1 MRSIFVIFILS
12 LLYSCAKKPAEE
24 IWEAI
29 DVAQT
34 YLSQEKCSEAIK
46 VLEEVGRQTD
56 DSVYLQVLAS
66 AYACRA
72 GYNAIRF
79 IGNDIPTI
87 NTASAQLMNSLV
99 LLSSSHETVT
109 DSDSYTDVKT
119 AINILLEANG
129 GSQPSQIARTETFGS
144 RKAGDM
150 GVQALLISIVQLG
163 KFLNYYGNVDASG
176 NKGGLGGNFCF
187 ITYTYGDAQAAANS
201 GGGVCDGNSP
211 GHPDLDYTTEAGK
224 RRLCEGL
231 MLITNLIDILDNIDV
246 SSNASLSSLENVAA
260 SANQFKTTA
269 ISLDP
274 DLSTLLNM
282 TSQSLCETTVDTP
295 AELNNMQL
303 IYASIFESGLQ

>member
-1 MRSIFVIFILS
+1 MS
-12 LLYSCAKKPAEE
+12 
-24 IWEAI
+24 EAI

-34 YLSQEKCSEAIK
+34 YLSQERCSEAIK
-46 VLEEVGRQTD
+46 ILEEVGRQND
-56 DSVYLQVLAS
+56 DPIYLQVLAS

-72 GYNAIRF
+72 GFNAIEF
-79 IGNDIPTI
+79 IANDISTI
-87 NTASAQLMNSLV
+87 NAASAQLMNSLV
-99 LLSSSHETVT
+99 LLPLSSESIT
-109 DSDSYTDVKT
+109 DSPSYTDIKT
-119 AINILLEANG
+119 GMSLLLEASD
-129 GSQPSQIARTETFGS
+129 GSQPSQLARTETFGV

-150 GVQALLISIVQLG
+150 GLQALLLTVIQLG

-176 NKGGLGGNFCF
+176 NKGGLGGNLCF
-187 ITYTYGDAQAAANS
+187 LTYTYGDAQAAANA
-201 GGGVCDGNSP
+201 GGGVCDGNTP
-211 GHPDLDYTTEAGK
+211 GHPDLDHTTEAGK
-224 RRLCEGL
+224 RRMCEGL

-274 DLSTLLNM
+274 ALSTLLNM
-282 TSQSLCETTVDTP
+282 TSQSLCETTLDTL